1 MVKCIRLVDGEG
13 KGIPSDMIEI
23 IDWDVNDH
31 IKIMVKN
38 YNWGF
43 SQKEVF
49 TLMNLINDKVK
60 YGVHVEEARE
70 YINLL
75 DKLEKI
81 IERNTTK

>member
-38 YNWGF
+38 YNWGL